1 MKKKIFFLSSVALLA
16 ASCTNEIIEEGPAQN
31 GAVKGI
37 SFKMAEGDETR
48 GMVTDEYK
56 SFFYAELDRVGIYAD
71 KVKKDGTDV
80 TNYGTMATYKATK
93 STGNPLLTGI
103 ADDEI
108 LSYWSSYA
116 NNQSAS
122 FFIVYPKDATVTY
135 AADKFTITP
144 SVNLAAQSM
153 STDGTM
159 NFDSRLMFDYITGM
173 KPQYSY
179 NSVGETL
186 EMNLTSP
193 LSMLYFSFQDIKNYP
208 AFGML
213 STITLN
219 ATGAKYTKDGNEVAV
234 EGSPLTF
241 GTDASVVVAAD
252 ETYTVNNGTDP
263 GKEIVL
269 TVNKAIENGAKQ
281 NMFTLTKT
289 AKIKDGDKTYD
300 LTDSYKITYKFANV
314 DLVYNKKASSAAWV
328 ANAAYG
334 MPSADGLSIANEFP
348 YIVTRGTKNSD
359 GTPKNDRVLYINKG
373 KVTDI
378 DDKDSKVINWTDA
391 NTFYK
396 KTPEAAA
403 ATENFVAF
411 TEIQEIIVNDGADV
425 LTAEDWAVIGKMTN
439 VKTIKVLNSTKEV
452 HKDKLDDL
460 NKLTYIDMQNVT
472 ILHETSFKGAS
483 LQTVKLPSFD
493 FSVSRAVT
501 EAILKPGS
509 LQVLDM
515 SGTKSMKQ
523 EFPKEGM
530 TLMNYDQ
537 LTTVTVQDGVVL
549 GPEAFRGCTALT
561 TVNGYVKLGGYGA
574 FQGCTDLTTIKIDE
588 STKIYDNTFLDATSL
603 AEVKSSTG
611 GALTP
616 ATIGV
621 SAFENTKV
629 NVDLTASVT
638 IGANAFKG
646 NKALKGAKPEG
657 KNLFCLEV
665 AAQTVG
671 VDAFYG
677 CTALEY
683 VKFTNLNTVEAG
695 ILAGT
700 TLKELK
706 FANVVSFANGVNSA
720 TFGTPL
726 QTTLFIHED
735 QAYVAKKLTISKS
748 VSVEFNTIVEE

>member
-48 GMVTDEYK
+48 GMVTEEYK

-71 KVKKDGTDV
+71 KVKKDGGNV
-80 TNYGTMATYKATK
+80 TNYVTMATYKATK

-116 NNQSAS
+116 DNQSAS
-122 FFIVYPKDATVTY
+122 FFIVYPTDATVTY
-135 AADKFTITP
+135 DTDKFTITP
-144 SVNLAAQSM
+144 SDDLAVQAM
-153 STDGTM
+153 SGDGTM
-159 NFDSRLMFDYITGM
+159 NFDSRLMFDYISGK
-173 KPQYSY
+173 KPAKSY
-179 NSVGETL
+179 HSVGETL
-186 EMNLTSP
+186 EMQMGSP
-193 LSMLYFSFQDIKNYP
+193 LTMLYFSFQDVDDYE
-208 AFGML
+208 FGNL
-213 STITLN
+213 QTITLK
-219 ATGAKYTKDGNEVAV
+219 ATSAFYEKGTTKTDVAA
-234 EGSPLTF
+234 SPLTF
-241 GTDASVVVAAD
+241 GTSASVVVNKD
-252 ETYTVNNGTDP
+252 KSYTVDNGTNP
-263 GKEIVL
+263 GSQIVL
-269 TVNKAIENGAKQ
+269 KVNKDIENGAKQ
-281 NMFTLTKT
+281 NVFALTKT
-289 AKIKDGDKTYD
+289 GKIRVEGVDYAKNDKYQ
-300 LTDSYKITYKFANV
+300 ITYVFDKV
-314 DLVYNKKASSAAWV
+314 DLVYNGKTSSAAWE

-334 MPSADGLSIANEFP
+334 MPSAAGLKIAAEYP
-348 YIVTRGTKNSD
+348 YIVTRGTALNS
-359 GTPKNDRVLYINKG
+359 NDRILYINTGAVKN
-373 KVTDI
+373 I
-378 DDKDSKVINWTDA
+378 DNNAGTAIVWNDT
-391 NTFYK
+391 Y
-396 KTPEAAA
+396 
-403 ATENFVAF
+403 ATGEVAF
-411 TEIQEIIVNDGADV
+411 TEIKEVVINQNADA
-425 LTAEDWAVIGKMTN
+425 LTADDWAVIGKMIN
-439 VKTIKVLNSTKEV
+439 VEKITIKNNTEEV
-452 HKDKLDDL
+452 HKDNLDNL
-460 NKLTYIDMQNVT
+460 NKLTYIDMQKVT
-472 ILHETSFKGAS
+472 TLHETSFKGAS

-530 TLMNYDQ
+530 TLMNYDK
-537 LTTVTVQDGVVL
+537 LTTVTVQNGVVL

-561 TVNGYVKLGGYGA
+561 TVIGYVKLDGYGA
-574 FQGCTDLTTIKIDE
+574 FQGCTALETIKIDE
-588 STKIYDNTFLDATSL
+588 STKIYDNTFLDATNL
-603 AEVKSSTG
+603 KEVKSSTG

-621 SAFENTKV
+621 SAFENTQV

-646 NKALKGAKPEG
+646 NTALKGAKPAG

-671 VDAFYG
+671 VDAFNG
-677 CTALEY
+677 CTSLEY
-683 VKFTNLNTVEAG
+683 VKFTKLNTVEAG

-700 TLKELK
+700 NLKELK
-706 FANVVSFANGVNSA
+706 FANVVSFATGVNSA
-720 TFGTPL
+720 TFGTPKN
-726 QTTLFIHED
+726 TTLFIHED
-735 QAYVAKKLTISKS
+735 QAYVAKKLTISNS

>member
-71 KVKKDGTDV
+71 KVKKDGGDV
-80 TNYGTMATYKATK
+80 LNYGTKATYKATK

-122 FFIVYPKDATVTY
+122 FFIVYPEDAKVNY

-193 LSMLYFSFQDIKNYP
+193 LTMLYYSFQDVESYE
-208 AFGML
+208 FGKL
-213 STITLN
+213 QTITLD
-219 ATGAKYTKDGNEVAV
+219 ATGASYVKGTKLPAAA
-234 EGSPLTF
+234 SPLTF
-241 GTDASVVVAAD
+241 GTEASVVVNKN
-252 ETYTVNNGTDP
+252 ETYTVNAGTAP
-263 GKEIVL
+263 GTQIVL
-269 TVNKAIENGAKQ
+269 NVNKNIKNDAKQ
-281 NMFTLTKT
+281 NIFALTKT
-289 AKIKDGDKTYD
+289 GTITVDGTKYE
-300 LTDSYKITYKFANV
+300 LTDNYKITYVFDQV
-314 DLVYNKKASSAAWV
+314 DLVYDKESKAAWE
-328 ANAAYG
+328 ANSAYG
-334 MPSADGLSIANEFP
+334 MPSAAGLNIAAEYP
-348 YIVTRGTKNSD
+348 YIVTRGTGN
-359 GTPKNDRVLYINKG
+359 NDRTLYINTG

-378 DDKDSKVINWTDA
+378 DNEAADAIVWTDQI
-391 NTFYK
+391 
-396 KTPEAAA
+396 
-403 ATENFVAF
+403 ATTGEVPF
-411 TEIQEIIVNDGADV
+411 TEINKVVINTNADA
-425 LTAEDWAVIGKMTN
+425 LTEDDWDIIGKMSKVDTLI
-439 VKTIKVLNSTKEV
+439 VKNETTSVPAGKLNALTA
-452 HKDKLDDL
+452 
-460 NKLTYIDMQNVT
+460 LTYIEMKKVDE
-472 ILHETSFKGAS
+472 LYETSFKGAS
-483 LQTVKLPSFD
+483 LQTVILPSFD

-530 TLMNYDQ
+530 TLMNYDK
-537 LTTVTVQDGVVL
+537 LTKVTVQNGVVL

-574 FQGCTDLTTIKIDE
+574 FQGCTALTTIKIDE
-588 STKIYDNTFLDATSL
+588 TTKIYDNTFLDATNL
-603 AEVKSSTG
+603 KEVKSSTG

-621 SAFENTKV
+621 SAFENTQV

-646 NKALKGAKPEG
+646 NTALKGAKPAG

-671 VDAFYG
+671 VDAFNG
-677 CTALEY
+677 CTSLEY
-683 VKFTNLNTVEAG
+683 VKFTKLNTVEAG

-700 TLKELK
+700 NLKELK
-706 FANVVSFANGVNSA
+706 FANVVSFATGVNSA
-720 TFGTPL
+720 TFGTPAN
-726 QTTLFIHED
+726 TTLFINPA
-735 QAYVAKKLTISKS
+735 QAYVAKKLTISNS
-748 VSVEFNTIVEE
+748 VSVEFNTIVEEE